1 MQEGKT
7 GLKIIGID
15 IGGTGVKGVIIDE
28 KGEVYVKDSIP
39 TEAEKGADNLV
50 KNIAAMIENMLSASD
65 ISKSEVAGVG
75 LGCPGLIDSRHGTV
89 VFAGNLYIKDY
100 PLSSE
105 ISKRTGLS
113 ARITNDA
120 NAAALGEARFGAGRK
135 YEDSILVTLGTGV
148 GGGIVIGGRLFEGG
162 SSAGTEIGHTVIVE
176 NGIKCTCGRRG
187 CFERYASARA
197 LTAQTRAAMVKN
209 PGSPMWKTYDKNS
222 VCGKTPFDYM
232 DDDPV
237 AKSVVDGYIKHLAC
251 GIVNVANVFR
261 PQVVMLGGG
270 VSEQGERL
278 TKPLQEIVDR
288 EIFVGTEY
296 APVKVVKAT
305 LGSDAGAFGAA
316 SLWIEN

>member
-1 MQEGKT
+1 
-7 GLKIIGID
+7 
-15 IGGTGVKGVIIDE
+15 
-28 KGEVYVKDSIP
+28 
-39 TEAEKGADNLV
+39 
-50 KNIAAMIENMLSASD
+50 
-65 ISKSEVAGVG
+65 
-75 LGCPGLIDSRHGTV
+75 
-89 VFAGNLYIKDY
+89 
-100 PLSSE
+100 
-105 ISKRTGLS
+105 
-113 ARITNDA
+113 
-120 NAAALGEARFGAGRK
+120 
-135 YEDSILVTLGTGV
+135 GV

-162 SSAGTEIGHTVIVE
+162 SSAGTEIGHPALGD
-176 NGIKCTCGRRG
+176 NGLKGTRGRRG
-187 CFERYASARA
+187 GCERYASARA

-209 PGSPMWKTYDKNS
+209 PGSLMWKTYDKNS